1 MLFTNCF
8 LVSAPTKVITAAHC
22 VYQVQKVQ
30 VCLGAHDLRLQQE
43 QNRVCIDTYEFEYHA
58 QYNPNTLVN
67 DIAMITLPRAVEQS
81 KTIRT
86 NGNNSLNLSNHYSSI
101 SDRYIRPIRLARYDP
116 QPRDAVTISGWGQ
129 RHDNDRE
136 KFPLQEV
143 TVDVMDNRN
152 CNQYFNNVNGGMIC
166 TSGQFYTGACR
177 VRHFMNWFQKNEI

>member
-1 MLFTNCF
+1 
-8 LVSAPTKVITAAHC
+8 
-22 VYQVQKVQ
+22 
-30 VCLGAHDLRLQQE
+30 
-43 QNRVCIDTYEFEYHA
+43 
-58 QYNPNTLVN
+58 
-67 DIAMITLPRAVEQS
+67 MITLPRAVQQS

-129 RHDNDRE
+129 RHDNDHE

-166 TSGQFYTGACR
+166 TSGQSYTGACR
-177 VRHFMNWFQKNEI
+177 VRHFMN